1 MRLAV
6 EGCEFTFTIFKTEG
20 EDLKYNIFINQYN
33 STFQVIGAA
42 NEVVDSVD
50 RDELEKFILLK
61 IDPEDEEE
69 EVCI

>member
-6 EGCEFTFTIFKTEG
+6 EGCEFTVTIFKTEG